1 MKQFRVDVDFRVTN
15 CIYIDAE
22 TPEKAEEMVR
32 EKCRSNPYQYTCNAD
47 SAELLEVTDVIEC
60 EPDEDDIGS
69 DDLKEAMAYV
79 REQLGEDRLAV
90 VKAQATVCYDQRRP
104 IDTDYND
111 EVHDLLEEYG
121 QENDLPEGWWESECE
136 IDEVL
141 AKL

>member
-1 MKQFRVDVDFRVTN
+1 MKQFRVDVDFRVTK

-22 TPEKAEEMVR
+22 TPEEAEEIIR

-60 EPDEDDIGS
+60 EPDEDDFGS
-69 DDLKEAMAYV
+69 DNLKEAMAYV

-111 EVHDLLEEYG
+111 EVHDLLEEWG
-121 QENDLPEGWWESECE
+121 EEHDLSEEWWSEMTE
-136 IDEVL
+136 LEDIIVRL
-141 AKL
+141 